1 MNQPPNDPFY
11 NAPTENTNFPSL
23 PRPGPG
29 QAPGYPQQPSS
40 PSYQPAQRP
49 ASQPG
54 IQPQAYPPAQKPA
67 SWPGF
72 SQQGYSQQG
81 PAPSYP
87 GQWSSSPGNYAPAQG
102 PASYPGQPAQN
113 FSPAS
118 STSPSQR
125 KAPSGVPPVTPK
137 VTPPPPRQKKSKRGL
152 TVLTSVIV
160 VLAVIIAGAGTLF
173 ALHLRS
179 TAQTKTP
186 PKAQV
191 TPTPSGSTPIAT
203 LPGSGTT
210 GSLNQPLQAGD
221 NWVVTVTHVT
231 TTTASDFPPPAGHTY
246 LEITLTLKNASATP
260 QIVASLLQF
269 TLADANGGRYNEA
282 AAITKDTNI
291 HQTPD
296 GTVKA
301 GQTLSAQLSYMVPQS
316 QHTFVLS
323 FAYNLID
330 GGSSSVTW
338 QLSA

>member
-1 MNQPPNDPFY
+1 
-11 NAPTENTNFPSL
+11 
-23 PRPGPG
+23 
-29 QAPGYPQQPSS
+29 
-40 PSYQPAQRP
+40 
-49 ASQPG
+49 
-54 IQPQAYPPAQKPA
+54 
-67 SWPGF
+67 
-72 SQQGYSQQG
+72 
-81 PAPSYP
+81 
-87 GQWSSSPGNYAPAQG
+87 
-102 PASYPGQPAQN
+102 
-113 FSPAS
+113 
-118 STSPSQR
+118 
-125 KAPSGVPPVTPK
+125 
-137 VTPPPPRQKKSKRGL
+137 VTPPQRQKKSKRGL
-152 TVLTSVIV
+152 TVLTSIVV

-179 TAQTKTP
+179 TAQTKNT

-191 TPTPSGSTPIAT
+191 TSTANGSTPIST

-221 NWVVTVTHVT
+221 NWVVTVTHIA
-231 TTTASDFPPPAGHTY
+231 TTTASDFPPSTGHTY

-269 TLADANGGRYNEA
+269 TLADANGGKYNEA

-338 QLSA
+338 SLSV